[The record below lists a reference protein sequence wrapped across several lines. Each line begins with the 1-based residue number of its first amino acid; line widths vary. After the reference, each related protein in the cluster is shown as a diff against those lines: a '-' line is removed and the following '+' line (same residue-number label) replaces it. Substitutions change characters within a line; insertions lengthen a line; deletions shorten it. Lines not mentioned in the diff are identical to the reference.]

1 MAINPGFITLENNTI
16 TITEVNTTLDGGN
29 QKTYNLENQ
38 MSASNKTVFNLTPAP
53 VSSTLQFFVDGMLL
67 KQGAVNT
74 GDYIYDEVNKR
85 ITMNLEISTGST
97 VHASYTSAT

>member
-38 MSASNKTVFNLTPAP
+38 ISASNKTVLNLNPAP
-53 VSSTLQFFVDGMLL
+53 VSSTLQVFVDGMLL
-67 KQGAVNT
+67 KQGALNV
-74 GDYIYDEVNKR
+74 GDYVYDEVNRR
-85 ITMNLEISTGST
+85 ITMNWDIDTEST
-97 VHASYTSAT
+97 VHVYTSAT

>member
-38 MSASNKTVFNLTPAP
+38 ISASNKTVLNLNPAP
-53 VSSTLQFFVDGMLL
+53 ISSTLQVYVDGMLL
-67 KQGAVNT
+67 KQGALNV
-74 GDYIYDEVNKR
+74 GDYVYDEVNRR
-85 ITMNLEISTGST
+85 ITMNWDIDTEST
-97 VHASYTSAT
+97 VHVSYTSAT